1 MAGNY
6 NFDIEQGSTFN
17 RKITWKDSKGQQILF
32 TDTTQKMQ
40 IRIKKSDGELYL
52 DCSDYIFNNNTFI
65 EIVIP
70 SDVTKSL
77 QLRNE
82 TLVYDLLVTKSDS
95 VHKIMEGRVVVIGGV
110 TK

>member
-6 NFDIEQGSTFN
+6 NFEIEQGSTFK
-17 RKITWKDSKGQQILF
+17 RKISWKDNKGQLISF
-32 TDTTQKMQ
+32 VDSTQKMQ
-40 IRIKKSDGELYL
+40 IRIRRYDGELYL
-52 DCSDYIFNNNTFI
+52 DCSEFITNNGIYI
-65 EIVIP
+65 EIIIP
-70 SDVTKSL
+70 SNITKSL
-77 QLRNE
+77 QVRNE